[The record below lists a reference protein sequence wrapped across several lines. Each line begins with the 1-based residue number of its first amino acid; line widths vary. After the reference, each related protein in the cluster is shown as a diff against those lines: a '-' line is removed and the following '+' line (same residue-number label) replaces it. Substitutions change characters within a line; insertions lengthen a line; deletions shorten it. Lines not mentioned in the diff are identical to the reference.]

1 MVGDHLALISSEV
14 TVRVA
19 LVGVAVA
26 VAAVM
31 TPVEAHADTAYGNF
45 QLQIEG
51 RYDFHTWLWAISRCP
66 GECVHVQAIPQ
77 PNAKAF
83 PYRGDAI
90 LVDGRYTLTVD
101 VPDGLRCG
109 NVYYG
114 PTIATRDVYSWD
126 VTTRTGTLESSFAS
140 GCDGA
145 PGGTFT
151 YPFTL
156 VRL

>member
-1 MVGDHLALISSEV
+1 MKAALAC
-14 TVRVA
+14 VA
-19 LVGVAVA
+19 LT

-31 TPVEAHADTAYGNF
+31 TPGTAHADTAYGNF
-45 QLQIEG
+45 HLVIEG

-66 GECVHVQAIPQ
+66 GECLRIQAIPQ

-83 PYRGDAI
+83 PYRGDATRA
-90 LVDGRYTLTVD
+90 DGRYTLTVD

-114 PTIATRDVYSWD
+114 PVIATRDVYTWD
-126 VTTRTGTLESSFAS
+126 AATRSGVLESTFGS

-145 PGGTFT
+145 PGGTLR
-151 YPFTL
+151 YPFSL

>member
-1 MVGDHLALISSEV
+1 MLGVVLTVAALI
-14 TVRVA
+14 TP
-19 LVGVAVA
+19 G
-26 VAAVM
+26 AAQ
-31 TPVEAHADTAYGNF
+31 ADTPYGNF
-45 QLQIEG
+45 HLVIDG

-66 GECVHVQAIPQ
+66 GDCLHIQAIPQ

-83 PYRGDAI
+83 PYNGDAQ

-114 PTIATRDVYSWD
+114 PVIPTRDVYSWD
-126 VTTRTGTLESSFAS
+126 AATRSGILESSFAT

-145 PGGTFT
+145 PSGTFT
-151 YPFTL
+151 YPFSL

>member
-1 MVGDHLALISSEV
+1 MKA
-14 TVRVA
+14 A
-19 LVGVAVA
+19 LVGLALALVSAFVPA
-26 VAAVM
+26 I
-31 TPVEAHADTAYGNF
+31 AHADTPYGNF
-45 QLQIEG
+45 HLVIDG
-51 RYDFHTWLWAISRCP
+51 RYDFHTWLWAVSRCP

-83 PYRGDAI
+83 PYSGDAR

-114 PTIATRDVYSWD
+114 PVVPTRDVYSWD
-126 VTTRTGTLESSFAS
+126 AATRSGTLESSFAT

-151 YPFTL
+151 YPFSL
-156 VRL
+156 ARL

>member
-1 MVGDHLALISSEV
+1 MRAAL
-14 TVRVA
+14 
-19 LVGVAVA
+19 LGVVLT
-26 VAAVM
+26 VAAFV
-31 TPVEAHADTAYGNF
+31 TPGAAQADTPYGNF
-45 QLQIEG
+45 HLVIEG

-66 GECVHVQAIPQ
+66 GDCLRIQAIPQ

-83 PYRGDAI
+83 PYRGDAR
-90 LVDGRYTLTVD
+90 LVDGRYSLTVD

-114 PTIATRDVYSWD
+114 PVIPTRDVYSWD
-126 VTTRTGTLESSFAS
+126 AATRSGTLESSFAT

-151 YPFTL
+151 YPFSL
-156 VRL
+156 ARL